1 MATLLIPGLSNVG
14 IGARAM
20 VTKDIPSNSVAVGIP
35 AKVIKTLEEYKKKPF
50 NEAHNTKKMDVGSKE
65 VYYKKIYWK

>member
-1 MATLLIPGLSNVG
+1 VG
-14 IGARAM
+14 
-20 VTKDIPSNSVAVGIP
+20 VP